1 MTETPAD
8 GTPLDDHALRRAL
21 AKDAIRSR
29 RLPNR
34 RPSRMWG
41 GTGDGT
47 ACTVCRMPI
56 SPKALGYEVE
66 FGDEDR
72 GSAIHHFH
80 MPCYSAWEAE
90 CASVNDQTGSTNGR
104 PNGHVNGGGFGPED
118 PR

>member
-21 AKDAIRSR
+21 AKAAIRAR

-47 ACTVCRMPI
+47 ACTVCQMPI
-56 SPKALGYEVE
+56 SPQALGYEVE
-66 FGDEDR
+66 FVDEDR
-72 GSAIHHFH
+72 GSAIYQLH

-90 CASVNDQTGSTNGR
+90 CASVNDGRDATNGQV
-104 PNGHVNGGGFGPED
+104 NGHFRDDGFDSED